1 MFIMAEDKF
10 EKAVIAKLQDEG
22 WEYRQD
28 LSNKN
33 TDVLYHHWRD
43 IINRNNRIKLENKL
57 LSDDEFQSLITELN
71 KNKTPY
77 DSQLMLAGAG
87 GIGTI
92 PLMRDDGSQLEIE
105 IFYGDEVAGGR
116 SQYEVVNQITF
127 DKLPFTLSKKRRVD
141 ILLLINGLPVA
152 HIEEKDES
160 LQNQWNAFEQFQKYA
175 GDGMYEGL
183 FSCVQVQFILSQ
195 HSAHYFARPK
205 NPTAEAYNK
214 DFVFGWRDNHGADI
228 TDTMEFI
235 HQVMGIPA
243 LHRLVTVNMIPDAAN
258 DNLMVMRS
266 YQIQATRAILERM
279 KQMDANNFIEKGG
292 GYIWHTTGSGKT
304 VTSFKVA
311 QLLASMPKV
320 RNVLFVV
327 DRVDLLYQTFENF
340 KAYAYTTF
348 EKRIKV
354 VNGHQLKRELNKNDS
369 SHIYLITVQGLDK
382 AVKTGKLM
390 SDDRM
395 VILMDEAHRSASGD
409 SVKRIKS
416 ALPNTTWFGFTGTPN
431 FYSDKINDVTT
442 SKNISTH
449 DIFGP
454 RLHRYTIKDA
464 IGDGNVLGFD
474 VTYYQSQTETDKQ
487 NDLTEQ
493 ELEKELY
500 TSLPYR
506 QSVVQDI
513 VDHWQDT
520 SAGPIEMGVRKA
532 NQFQGMLAVSGKQA
546 VVAYYNLFRQIAPN
560 LRVAMTYS
568 RDEDNGEG
576 TSDLQQALKG
586 AMKDYSEFYGTQ
598 DFLESNDPERLY
610 LNDLTKR
617 IARKKPY
624 NRNNDRDRLDLIIVS
639 DQLLTG
645 FDSKYLNI
653 IYMDKILK
661 EGMLI
666 QAMSR
671 TNRTINRNAK
681 PHGKV
686 RFYRKGEVMEENVKR
701 ALVIYTKGGNDSASD
716 SEKNPDVNEQME
728 LFDDGIL
735 APKMVTQIEDLTP
748 KINRL
753 KELSGDDFSQMP
765 RSEKEQQEFV
775 TLGAEV
781 NHKVQQLIQ
790 SSYALGMEVDKLDEE
805 GNKTGEKV
813 ALPIANVSE
822 FSAFQARLNDVNE
835 LLPPAKQ
842 VDLTHIKISI
852 QAYANEIIDYD
863 ALVDLLNQYIDVTIE
878 ENRKSVENHIVSM
891 DENGRNEINEVLDGI
906 EDGTYQKHFD
916 TESLKVTRKKIRSN
930 HEELKIRRW
939 SADKNYN
946 SNIIYEAYK
955 LYLPSVGLN
964 DNPKLNDKLQEIEK
978 KENIGFF
985 ETADFEDELM
995 KLYESLSNNQYL
1007 GE

>member
-1 MFIMAEDKF
+1 MRLMAEDKF
-10 EKAVIAKLQDEG
+10 ENAVITKLQDEG
-22 WEYRQD
+22 WDYRKD

-33 TDVLYHHWRD
+33 TDVLYQHWRD
-43 IINRNNRIKLENKL
+43 IINRNNRIKLDNKL
-57 LSDDEFQSLITELN
+57 LSDDEFQSLVTELN

-183 FSCVQVQFILSQ
+183 FSFVQVQFILSQ

-235 HQVMGIPA
+235 HQVIDIPA

-266 YQIQATRAILERM
+266 YQIQATRAILDRM
-279 KQMDANNFIEKGG
+279 KQMNANNFVEKGG

-327 DRVDLLYQTFENF
+327 DRVDLVNQTFENF

-348 EKRIKV
+348 KKRIKV
-354 VNGHQLKRELNKNDS
+354 VNGHQLKRELSRNDA

-382 AVKTGKLM
+382 AVKSGKFT

-409 SVKRIKS
+409 SVKRIKT

-431 FYSDKINDVTT
+431 FYSDEINDVTT

-474 VTYYQSQTETDKQ
+474 VTYYQSQAEIDKQ
-487 NDLTEQ
+487 DDLTEQ

-520 SAGPIEMGVRKA
+520 SAGPIEMGVRKP
-532 NQFQGMLAVSGKQA
+532 NQFQGIFAVSGKQA
-546 VVAYYNLFRQIAPN
+546 VAAYYNLFRKLAPN

-568 RDEDNGEG
+568 RDEDNGAG
-576 TSDLQQALKG
+576 TSNLQQSLKD
-586 AMKDYSEFYGTQ
+586 AMENYSEFYGTQ
-598 DFLESNDPERLY
+598 NFLESNDPERLY
-610 LNDLTKR
+610 LNDLSKR

-624 NRNNDRDRLDLIIVS
+624 NRNNDQDRLDLIIVS

-716 SEKNPDVNEQME
+716 SEKDPDESEQQD
-728 LFDDGIL
+728 LFNKKIL
-735 APKMVTQIEDLTP
+735 APKPATQIEKLAP
-748 KINRL
+748 QIKRL
-753 KELSGDDFSQMP
+753 KELSGDDFSQIP
-765 RSEKEQQEFV
+765 RSEKEKQEFV
-775 TLGAEV
+775 TLGAEI
-781 NHKVQQLIQ
+781 NHKVQRLIQ
-790 SSYALGMEVDKLDEE
+790 GGYVIGTEVDRLDQNGKE
-805 GNKTGEKV
+805 TGEKIT
-813 ALPIANVSE
+813 LPITNVDE

-835 LLPPAKQ
+835 TLPDEIK
-842 VDLTHIKISI
+842 VNLSHIKISI

-878 ENRKSVENHIVSM
+878 ENRKSVEDHIVSM

-916 TESLKVTRKKIRSN
+916 TESLKATRKKIRSN
-930 HEELKIRRW
+930 QEELKIRRW

-946 SNIIYEAYK
+946 GNIIYEAYE

-964 DNPKLNDKLQEIEK
+964 DNPKLNDKLQEIET